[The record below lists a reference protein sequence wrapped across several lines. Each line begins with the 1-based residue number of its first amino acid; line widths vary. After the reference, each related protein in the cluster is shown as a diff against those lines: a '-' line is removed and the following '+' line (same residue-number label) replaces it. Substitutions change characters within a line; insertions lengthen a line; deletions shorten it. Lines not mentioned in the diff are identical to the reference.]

1 MNNEWKK
8 FQIQMVELYIIP
20 SALEQDS
27 VVLCFILSK
36 DKCIVLEDSDQLK
49 KKKCL
54 IYALP
59 VYHLTGTI

>member
-36 DKCIVLEDSDQLK
+36 DKCIVFER
-49 KKKCL
+49 
-54 IYALP
+54 
-59 VYHLTGTI
+59 GF